1 MSDGPIT
8 PDNQVAEIL
17 DWIGNIFAMIYFL
30 TPLVQMIAVYRGTL
44 DFKKVPLSLI
54 VSILFNCIF
63 WIAMG
68 VRINQTQ
75 GSEKTQW
82 VSLIISNGF
91 GLGVNLILF
100 IFLLYRYLSHKL
112 IQFLFIVVFLVDI
125 LAETYYL
132 CWKYVTNADRIGF
145 IGMIMNI
152 LMYASPAINIVCI
165 IS

>member
-1 MSDGPIT
+1 MSEGPIT
-8 PDNQVAEIL
+8 PDNHVSEIL

-30 TPLVQMIAVYRGTL
+30 TPLVQMIAVYRGTF
-44 DFKKVPLSLI
+44 DFKKVPVPLL

-75 GSEKTQW
+75 GVDRDQW

-100 IFLLYRYLSHKL
+100 IFLLYRYLSNKL

-125 LAETYYL
+125 LAEIYYL
-132 CWKYVTNADRIGF
+132 CWKYVPNTDNIGF
-145 IGMIMNI
+145 YGMIMNI
-152 LMYASPAINIVCI
+152 LMYASPAVNIVLY
-165 IS
+165 